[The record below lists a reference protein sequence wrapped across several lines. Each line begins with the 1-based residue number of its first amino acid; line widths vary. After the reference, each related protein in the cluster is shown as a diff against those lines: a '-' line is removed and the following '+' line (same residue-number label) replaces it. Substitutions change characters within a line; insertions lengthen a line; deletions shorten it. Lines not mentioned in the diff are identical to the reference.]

1 MNPDTVSDNVNIN
14 VLKWS
19 YTNNNSYKAIVCI
32 TCDRFISPGSEKL
45 LSLDML
51 ANNQTLFFPLDEF
64 DLDPEL
70 VSCYKTSMPQLTIE
84 TNIPDNLE
92 IDKCLLSP

>member
-1 MNPDTVSDNVNIN
+1 MNPEIVRDNVNIN
-14 VLKWS
+14 VSKWS
-19 YTNNNSYKAIVCI
+19 YNNDASFKAIVCI